1 MWVWPLDGEDTLEK
15 EMATHSSI
23 LAWDNPLDNRV
34 HFKDII
40 RNTQEYFPG
49 GPVVKNPP
57 ANAGD
62 MGSVSGPERFHMLQ
76 SN

>member
-1 MWVWPLDGEDTLEK
+1 MFAKSQISLSCVYYRICSKEDEK
-15 EMATHSSI
+15 RD
-23 LAWDNPLDNRV
+23 L
-34 HFKDII
+34 
-40 RNTQEYFPG
+40 PG

-62 MGSVSGPERFHMLQ
+62 MGLIPGLGRFHMAW